1 MLHVT
6 CYIVNSCLNKN
17 AFQWDEYRP
26 LVSRISQHALQW
38 GVCLVL
44 VPGGCLPLVPGGL
57 STPGGCLPLVPGVC
71 SWGVGRV
78 SAPRGVVVY
87 PSMQWADP
95 HVNRMTDRCKNITLP
110 QTSFGGA
117 KYCTQVTRTQVL
129 KYRADVTKTG
139 GISGPTKRT
148 DVLQNLKNRL
158 LFLIYGHFRSSVNV
172 LYVLNG
178 IECFNR
184 PQLM

>member
-1 MLHVT
+1 MHSSGMSTARLFPVSPSMH
-6 CYIVNSCLNKN
+6 CSEGYAWFWSKGGACL
-17 AFQWDEYRP
+17 W
-26 LVSRISQHALQW
+26 SRGGVVYSW
-38 GVCLVL
+38 GGACLWSRGSA
-44 VPGGCLPLVPGGL
+44 PGGWGGCLLLDGWWCIPACNG
-57 STPGGCLPLVPGVC
+57 
-71 SWGVGRV
+71 
-78 SAPRGVVVY
+78 
-87 PSMQWADP
+87 ADP

-148 DVLQNLKNRL
+148 DVLQKLKNGL

-184 PQLM
+184 PH